1 MMHFMLYVLT
11 FIALEVTNGRY
22 LLVEVTDDTVPS
34 DITDGSKISTSFRA
48 TESCWNCVIGEC
60 RWNDKKKVRQFRSE
74 CTKYKSTKYENKY
87 LVNCGLL
94 NCARAKHEIDET
106 CVNGGP
112 AGPPEK
118 GVCHS

>member
-1 MMHFMLYVLT
+1 MLYVLT

-22 LLVEVTDDTVPS
+22 LLVEVTDDIVPG

-48 TESCWNCVIGEC
+48 DESCWDCVVDEC
-60 RWNDKKKVRQFRSE
+60 MLHDAHKMEQFLSE
-74 CTKYKSTKYENKY
+74 CTQYKSTKYENKY

-106 CVNGGP
+106 CVDGGP
-112 AGPPEK
+112 AGPPAK